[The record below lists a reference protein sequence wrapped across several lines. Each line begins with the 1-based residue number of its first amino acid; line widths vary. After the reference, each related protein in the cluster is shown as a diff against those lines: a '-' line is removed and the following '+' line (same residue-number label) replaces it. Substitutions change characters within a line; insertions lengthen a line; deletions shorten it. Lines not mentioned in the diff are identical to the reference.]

1 MQHTNMLIIGE
12 TVEGRIKYK
21 QINKDLKDKENF
33 SNYSSSHPSEQT
45 ALQSTSSLG
54 VTGYK
59 ELSSELDVWI
69 KSPQLFFI

>member
-33 SNYSSSHPSEQT
+33 SNYSSSHPSE
-45 ALQSTSSLG
+45 
-54 VTGYK
+54 
-59 ELSSELDVWI
+59 
-69 KSPQLFFI
+69 